1 MTLWQGLCHLPTSW
15 HPAIGKV
22 CGKLLFMIATGRKKI
37 AQANIEACLPN
48 LSKAEQQKLLQNNF
62 MHLGRSLIE
71 TGIAWFWSDK
81 KIQSKVDYDVIG
93 LDLLSANDSNNGN
106 LIIFKHSQHLELD
119 ARLLAM
125 NAAVFGVSRTHNSAS
140 MNKIQDKGRLS
151 SMKDT
156 ADKNNPRKFMKWL
169 KAGKNVMYAIDQDY
183 GWDHSVKLR
192 FFNQEAATITTTKKI
207 IDVIKINKN
216 MPPKFGAKIF
226 HNETRRIIIE
236 YSKKYSVSLKWDE
249 SIESI
254 VFDHLEPIDGISEGD
269 FSLYVP
275 NLSYDILKKTE
286 TGWQLITNTYLN
298 NSK

>member
-1 MTLWQGLCHLPTSW
+1 MMTLWQGLCHLPTSW

-169 KAGKNVMYAIDQDY
+169 KAGKNVMYSIDQDY

-207 IDVIKINKN
+207 IDATNSNLLFINSYYKNNILILKIELIDHAGLDSIELAQKINDLMEEKILQHPAEYLWMHRRFKSTLGKN
-216 MPPKFGAKIF
+216 FYK
-226 HNETRRIIIE
+226 
-236 YSKKYSVSLKWDE
+236 
-249 SIESI
+249 
-254 VFDHLEPIDGISEGD
+254 
-269 FSLYVP
+269 
-275 NLSYDILKKTE
+275 
-286 TGWQLITNTYLN
+286 
-298 NSK
+298 

>member
-1 MTLWQGLCHLPTSW
+1 MMTLWQGLCHLPTSW

-48 LSKAEQQKLLQNNF
+48 LSKAEQQKLLQDNF
-62 MHLGRSLIE
+62 MHLGRSLVE

-169 KAGKNVMYAIDQDY
+169 KAGKNVMYSIDQDY

-207 IDVIKINKN
+207 IDTTNSNLLFINSYYKNNKLILKIELIDHAGLDSIELAQKINDLMEEKILQHPAEYLWMHRRFKSTLGKN
-216 MPPKFGAKIF
+216 FYK
-226 HNETRRIIIE
+226 
-236 YSKKYSVSLKWDE
+236 
-249 SIESI
+249 
-254 VFDHLEPIDGISEGD
+254 
-269 FSLYVP
+269 
-275 NLSYDILKKTE
+275 
-286 TGWQLITNTYLN
+286 
-298 NSK
+298 

>member
-1 MTLWQGLCHLPTSW
+1 MMTLWQGLCHLPTSW

-81 KIQSKVDYDVIG
+81 KIQSKVDYEVIG

-169 KAGKNVMYAIDQDY
+169 KAGKNVMYSIDQDY

-207 IDVIKINKN
+207 IDTTNSNLLFINSYYKNNKLILKIELIDHAGLDSIELAQKINDLMEEKILQHPAEYLWMHRRFKSTLGKN
-216 MPPKFGAKIF
+216 FYK
-226 HNETRRIIIE
+226 
-236 YSKKYSVSLKWDE
+236 
-249 SIESI
+249 
-254 VFDHLEPIDGISEGD
+254 
-269 FSLYVP
+269 
-275 NLSYDILKKTE
+275 
-286 TGWQLITNTYLN
+286 
-298 NSK
+298 